1 MQGLLGFSDAEKF
14 IIKGNYVYYNSP
26 GNSYLNKFMSS
37 LKLEEKFKNDDD
49 FDEFSGK
56 RRISKNITESI
67 ASCSAEKIG
76 NTALYNEYNIV
87 CDLQQNKKD
96 KMRVSKNK
104 QGVSKKNQIKK
115 RNNKEKKNR
124 LARND
129 NKMFRLNQ
137 YVIKS
142 SQLLDEKELEIEDW
156 YLCNLNVDFR
166 DHSDDYRVCY
176 DSDDDFEDMQ
186 RECRIEYA
194 RDNYRW

>member
-1 MQGLLGFSDAEKF
+1 MQRPSGFSDAEKF
-14 IIKGNYVYYNSP
+14 IIKGKYVYYNSP
-26 GNSYLNKFMSS
+26 GNSYLNKFMSG

-49 FDEFSGK
+49 FDEFSEK
-56 RRISKNITESI
+56 RRISKNITEAIVEVSV
-67 ASCSAEKIG
+67 EKIS
-76 NTALYNEYNIV
+76 NIALYKEYNIV
-87 CDLQQNKKD
+87 CDLQQNKKG

-104 QGVSKKNQIKK
+104 QGESKNKQIKK

-129 NKMFRLNQ
+129 NKMFSLNQ

-156 YLCNLNVDFR
+156 YLCNLDVDFR

-176 DSDDDFEDMQ
+176 DSDDDYEDMQ

-194 RDNYRW
+194 RDNCRW